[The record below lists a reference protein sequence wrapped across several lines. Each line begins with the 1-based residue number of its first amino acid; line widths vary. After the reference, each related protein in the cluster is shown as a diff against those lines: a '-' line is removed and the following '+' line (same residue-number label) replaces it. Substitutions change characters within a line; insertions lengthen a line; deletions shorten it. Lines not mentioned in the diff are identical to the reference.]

1 MKIIH
6 LIRILMKL
14 NLFKTIYFNFH
25 YFPFRTAIRL
35 PFFIYRH
42 SKFYC
47 LSGKIIID
55 APVKTG
61 MFKFGQRKLT
71 IIDSIYDRTI
81 WKLSGTLI
89 IKGSVGIG
97 RGTKINVDE
106 NATLIFGDNFDVT
119 GNTTFVCNKEI
130 QFGSNCLLSWDI
142 LIMDSDQHAVID
154 VNNNV
159 LNPPKAISIG
169 NHVWIGCRSTILKG
183 VCIADDNIVAANS
196 TVTKSFTN
204 SNSIIGGHGKNV
216 EVIKNNINWRH

>member
-1 MKIIH
+1 MKIIN
-6 LIRILMKL
+6 LIRILLKL

-35 PFFIYRH
+35 PFFIYKH

-47 LSGKIIID
+47 LSGNIIID

-61 MFKFGQRKLT
+61 MFKFGERKLT
-71 IIDSIYDRTI
+71 IIDYIYDRTI

-106 NATLIFGDNFDVT
+106 NATLIFGDNFNVT

-130 QFGSNCLLSWDI
+130 QIGSNCLLSWDI

-183 VCIADDNIVAANS
+183 VCIAHDNIVAANS

>member
-1 MKIIH
+1 
-6 LIRILMKL
+6 
-14 NLFKTIYFNFH
+14 
-25 YFPFRTAIRL
+25 
-35 PFFIYRH
+35 
-42 SKFYC
+42 
-47 LSGKIIID
+47 
-55 APVKTG
+55 
-61 MFKFGQRKLT
+61 MFKFGLRKLT